1 MTIRTVL
8 DIRNATDEDLETYL
22 YLPTQSPE
30 IRDIRH
36 KCLKEYAYRL
46 ALRAMMD
53 SSIQKEVVDYF
64 TSPFS

>member
-1 MTIRTVL
+1 MTIQTVL
-8 DIRNATDEDLETYL
+8 DIRNATDEDLEKHL
-22 YLPTQSPE
+22 YLPAPSPE
-30 IRDIRH
+30 MRDIRH

-53 SSIQKEVVDYF
+53 SFIQKEVVDYF